1 MEDIERIKDRL
12 DNIASVGPIVNSLR
26 VIAAGTWRA
35 ALRHLQSADAYIA
48 HLSEVLAVVLPGLPP
63 GGQEATA
70 RRHGPSGALAT
81 LLSPETPSPNRALML
96 VIASERGMA
105 GAFNDTVLNG
115 AERLIAQQQLQ
126 SDEVLVAALGHR
138 AEVHLSAAGYP
149 LYGAYPL
156 PVTRVPTYQMIRG
169 LADELRQGLLDEA
182 YDSVYLVYSP
192 YQAGATLAPVSR
204 RWLPIDRALLPAPL
218 EVGLAPIV
226 EGDPLLLAESAV
238 IEWVYARFY
247 QLVITSVTSE
257 QSARYRAMDAASSNL
272 SRIIEELTQSYHT
285 ARQHAIT
292 MEMLDLVAGSGML
305 RRPEERARD

>member
-1 MEDIERIKDRL
+1 M
-12 DNIASVGPIVNSLR
+12 
-26 VIAAGTWRA
+26 
-35 ALRHLQSADAYIA
+35 
-48 HLSEVLAVVLPGLPP
+48 
-63 GGQEATA
+63 
-70 RRHGPSGALAT
+70 
-81 LLSPETPSPNRALML
+81 
-96 VIASERGMA
+96 
-105 GAFNDTVLNG
+105 
-115 AERLIAQQQLQ
+115 
-126 SDEVLVAALGHR
+126 AALGHR

-149 LYGAYPL
+149 LLRRQPAAR
-156 PVTRVPTYQMIRG
+156 TRVPTYQMIRG
-169 LADELRQGLLDEA
+169 LADECARGGDEA

-238 IEWVYARFY
+238 MEWVCARFY